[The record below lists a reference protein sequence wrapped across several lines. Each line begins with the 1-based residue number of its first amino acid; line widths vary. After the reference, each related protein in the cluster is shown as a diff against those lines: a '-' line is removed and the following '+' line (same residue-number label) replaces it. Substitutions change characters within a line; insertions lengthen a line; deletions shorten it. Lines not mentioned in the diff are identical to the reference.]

1 MDIDAAEF
9 DALPGAE
16 NVIIRGKPLLAIS
29 VCHRT
34 GDMFAIID
42 YLQCMVTEYRFGF
55 RHYSIG
61 VTDTMLYVSVDR
73 V

>member
-1 MDIDAAEF
+1 MDI

-42 YLQCMVTEYRFGF
+42 YLRCMVPEYRFWF
-55 RHYSIG
+55 RHHSIG
-61 VTDTMLYVSVDR
+61 VTDTVLYVSVDR